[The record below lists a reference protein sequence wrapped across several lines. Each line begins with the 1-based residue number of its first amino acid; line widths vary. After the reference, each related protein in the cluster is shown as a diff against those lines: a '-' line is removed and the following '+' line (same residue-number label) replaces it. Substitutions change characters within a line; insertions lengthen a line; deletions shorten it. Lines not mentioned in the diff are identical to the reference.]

1 MKHIKRLFVLTIFI
15 ITLMIGSVA
24 IKGYVNYNYILD
36 EIGLE
41 NTIDTIV
48 MDENFVSIENV
59 SDTLIDA
66 VVSTEDK
73 RFYQHN
79 GVDLLSIGRA
89 IIIDIRYMEYKTGG
103 STITQ
108 QLAKNLFLSFDK
120 TLERKATEYFLAKKI
135 ERLYSK
141 DEILS
146 LYVNV
151 INYGE
156 GCFGIQSASEHYFSK
171 SPNELSDSE
180 AILLSGLPQSPANL
194 SLSKYYDNAVVRSEV
209 VIASMVNNDVLI
221 EKEATRIIA
230 EIKEGLL
237 NE

>member
-120 TLERKATEYFLAKKI
+120 TLERKATEYFLAKK
-135 ERLYSK
+135 
-141 DEILS
+141 
-146 LYVNV
+146 N
-151 INYGE
+151 
-156 GCFGIQSASEHYFSK
+156 
-171 SPNELSDSE
+171 
-180 AILLSGLPQSPANL
+180 
-194 SLSKYYDNAVVRSEV
+194 
-209 VIASMVNNDVLI
+209 
-221 EKEATRIIA
+221 
-230 EIKEGLL
+230 
-237 NE
+237 